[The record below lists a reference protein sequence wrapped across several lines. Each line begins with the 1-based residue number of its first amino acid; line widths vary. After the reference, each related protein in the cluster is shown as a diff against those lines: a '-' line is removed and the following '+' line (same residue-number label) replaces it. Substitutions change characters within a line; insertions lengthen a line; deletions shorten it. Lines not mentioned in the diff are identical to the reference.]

1 MDIGFFIAS
10 VLPSYCNLD
19 AAKMKGENFSESD
32 WQHFETAGDRGVIAM
47 KTIAS
52 PVSTRRVE
60 KFARPPHFNFEE
72 PAMSDSFGAR
82 LLPVLGLI
90 LAVMISPRLA
100 YAQTA
105 NGDSTWAVIDVIS
118 AIDGAIEKSKGGVEL
133 REKVVRRF
141 SECSLMYGALFK
153 LASNTEAKKN
163 YFHAQEA
170 TMEVQSAIAQPLQSE
185 RSKEI
190 EESAKKSVAKMLDV
204 VKRNGEKELTP
215 FFRSCKSLN
224 ELKEIN
230 NALRELSLE

>member
-1 MDIGFFIAS
+1 
-10 VLPSYCNLD
+10 
-19 AAKMKGENFSESD
+19 
-32 WQHFETAGDRGVIAM
+32 
-47 KTIAS
+47 
-52 PVSTRRVE
+52 
-60 KFARPPHFNFEE
+60 
-72 PAMSDSFGAR
+72 MSDSFGSR

-100 YAQTA
+100 YAQVT

-118 AIDGAIEKSKGGVEL
+118 AINSAIEKSKDGVEL

-170 TMEVQSAIAQPLQSE
+170 TLEVQSTIAQPLQLE
-185 RSKEI
+185 RYKEI
-190 EESAKKSVAKMLDV
+190 EEGAKKSVARMLDV
-204 VKRNGEKELTP
+204 MKRNGEKELAP

-224 ELKEIN
+224 ELKEVN
-230 NALRELSLE
+230 NAVRELSLE

>member
-1 MDIGFFIAS
+1 
-10 VLPSYCNLD
+10 
-19 AAKMKGENFSESD
+19 MKGENFSGCD
-32 WQHFETAGDRGVIAM
+32 WQHFETAEDRGVIAM
-47 KTIAS
+47 ETIAS
-52 PVSTRRVE
+52 PVSTRRFA
-60 KFARPPHFNFEE
+60 KFTRPAKFRE
-72 PAMSDSFGAR
+72 PAMTDSFGVR

-100 YAQTA
+100 YAQVT

-118 AIDGAIEKSKGGVEL
+118 AIDSAIEKSKDGVEL

-170 TMEVQSAIAQPLQSE
+170 TMEVQSTIAHPLQLE
-185 RSKEI
+185 RFKEI
-190 EESAKKSVAKMLDV
+190 EEGAKKSVAKMLDV
-204 VKRNGEKELTP
+204 MKRNGEKELAP

-230 NALRELSLE
+230 NALRELSHE

>member
-1 MDIGFFIAS
+1 LAS
-10 VLPSYCNLD
+10 FRNRRRSRRNSD
-19 AAKMKGENFSESD
+19 ENHRKPD
-32 WQHFETAGDRGVIAM
+32 VDKARGKIHAPRQ
-47 KTIAS
+47 I
-52 PVSTRRVE
+52 
-60 KFARPPHFNFEE
+60 FNFEE
-72 PAMSDSFGAR
+72 PAMSDSFGSR

-100 YAQTA
+100 YAQVT

-118 AIDGAIEKSKGGVEL
+118 AIDSAIGKSKGGVEL

-170 TMEVQSAIAQPLQSE
+170 TLEVQSTIAQPLQLE
-185 RSKEI
+185 RYKEI
-190 EESAKKSVAKMLDV
+190 EEGAKKSVARMLDV
-204 VKRNGEKELTP
+204 MKRNGEKELAP

-230 NALRELSLE
+230 NAVRDLSLE